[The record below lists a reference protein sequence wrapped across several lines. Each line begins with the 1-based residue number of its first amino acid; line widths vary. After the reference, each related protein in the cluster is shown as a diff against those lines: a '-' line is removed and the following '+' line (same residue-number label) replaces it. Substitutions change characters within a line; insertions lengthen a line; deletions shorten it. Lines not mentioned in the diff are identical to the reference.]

1 MHKKLT
7 AKQILG
13 HRVRQERKE
22 RGWTQTQLSEMI
34 NKTTEMV
41 CHIENGSATTKLK
54 TIDRLAEIFDIEPY
68 KLFKKKIL
76 LIWQKFLAFAWNCC
90 KN

>member
-41 CHIENGSATTKLK
+41 CHQKK
-54 TIDRLAEIFDIEPY
+54 RKRHY
-68 KLFKKKIL
+68 KI
-76 LIWQKFLAFAWNCC
+76 
-90 KN
+90 KNNRQIG